1 MLIKEETSLSYVVN
15 PFIEELDDIDE
26 GGEDDYF
33 ESLLS
38 ESDESYS
45 KRMWSFKVFI
55 IFIMLSI
62 LDD

>member
-1 MLIKEETSLSYVVN
+1 MVN

-38 ESDESYS
+38 ESDESCS